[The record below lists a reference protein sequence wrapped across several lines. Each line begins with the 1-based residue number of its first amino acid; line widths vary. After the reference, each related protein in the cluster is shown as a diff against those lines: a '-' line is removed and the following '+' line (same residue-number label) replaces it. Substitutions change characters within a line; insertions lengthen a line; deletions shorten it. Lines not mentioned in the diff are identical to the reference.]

1 MNGNSFIEEV
11 NTFSAC
17 VIGNIFSIKS
27 DVDRYYQEGCKALDM
42 QKILLTDYRHLQYSD
57 TYLQACKSLY
67 SVISILANRI
77 EDITEQKY
85 ECGSD
90 TYKNYMNQAIILC
103 ENFNTDF
110 LESKNIESLQESLQR
125 KRIKFNLI
133 FNNEPCLMVSSA
145 TSRVKIGEPYT
156 IVYTFNRPTRFPISI
171 KANGFTIKKIG
182 TPKIDIE
189 NKETTYTC
197 QFVFLSYDTFK
208 VPIAT
213 IDYFGEIF
221 SSPEL
226 NVNLKSPKKEETPNT
241 TKTDNK
247 TTKIWN
253 EYKGLVIA
261 IVMFLLATIVL
272 LIDNMLESW
281 LAFGSSI
288 AFLISRILSLIHSKF
303 PYQACPTETEAISM
317 KTINGCGI
325 MEFPIG
331 FNRKPDFK
339 KEQISMFA
347 QNVSYVFISVLYL
360 PLIPIGC
367 YSIMTLWSSK
377 IYKGSKQGVKFLGMD
392 KMHFSEIIQIYLT
405 CYSLVLYV
413 PTLCWLIYY
422 LISS

>member
-17 VIGNIFSIKS
+17 VISNIFPLKS
-27 DVDRYYQEGCKALDM
+27 NIDYYYQEGCKALDM
-42 QKILLTDYRHLQYSD
+42 QKILLTDYRHWQYSD

-67 SVISILANRI
+67 SVISILSGRI

-103 ENFNTDF
+103 ENCSTDF
-110 LESKNIESLQESLQR
+110 LEPKNIESLQESIQR
-125 KRIKFNLI
+125 RKIKFNLI
-133 FNNEPCLMVSSA
+133 FNDEPCLTVSSA
-145 TSRVKIGEPYT
+145 TNRLKINEPYT
-156 IVYTFNRPTRFPISI
+156 VVYTFNRPARFPISI

-182 TPKIDIE
+182 VPKIDIE
-189 NKETTYTC
+189 HKKTTYTC

-213 IDYFGEIF
+213 IDYFGKIF
-221 SSPEL
+221 NSPEL
-226 NVNLKSPKKEETPNT
+226 KVNLKLPQKEETPNT
-241 TKTDNK
+241 TKTTDK
-247 TTKIWN
+247 ITKIWK

-261 IVMFLLATIVL
+261 IIMVLLATI
-272 LIDNMLESW
+272 MLFINDMPDSW
-281 LAFGSSI
+281 ILFGSSI
-288 AFLISRILSLIHSKF
+288 AFLISRILSHIHSKF
-303 PYQACPTETEAISM
+303 PYQAHPTETESISM
-317 KTINGCGI
+317 GTINGCGI

-331 FNRKPDFK
+331 FERKLDLK
-339 KEQISMFA
+339 KEPIPMFA

-367 YSIMTLWSSK
+367 FSIMTLWSSK

-392 KMHFSEIIQIYLT
+392 KMHFSEIIQIYFT
-405 CYSLVLYV
+405 CYSLVLYI
-413 PTLCWLIYY
+413 PLFCWLIYY
-422 LISS
+422 LISN

>member
-1 MNGNSFIEEV
+1 M
-11 NTFSAC
+11 C
-17 VIGNIFSIKS
+17 
-27 DVDRYYQEGCKALDM
+27 
-42 QKILLTDYRHLQYSD
+42 
-57 TYLQACKSLY
+57 
-67 SVISILANRI
+67 
-77 EDITEQKY
+77 
-85 ECGSD
+85 
-90 TYKNYMNQAIILC
+90 
-103 ENFNTDF
+103 
-110 LESKNIESLQESLQR
+110 
-125 KRIKFNLI
+125 
-133 FNNEPCLMVSSA
+133 
-145 TSRVKIGEPYT
+145 
-156 IVYTFNRPTRFPISI
+156 
-171 KANGFTIKKIG
+171 
-182 TPKIDIE
+182 
-189 NKETTYTC
+189 
-197 QFVFLSYDTFK
+197 
-208 VPIAT
+208 
-213 IDYFGEIF
+213 
-221 SSPEL
+221 
-226 NVNLKSPKKEETPNT
+226 
-241 TKTDNK
+241 
-247 TTKIWN
+247 
-253 EYKGLVIA
+253 
-261 IVMFLLATIVL
+261 LLATIVL

-303 PYQACPTETEAISM
+303 PYQARPTETEAISM